1 MGVEL
6 TDFYIFLSKKF
17 IFIMADEEQ
26 KIVDDIGELDLGE
39 KKKKKKEKK
48 ENKEKSPDVSPEV
61 DLDLKKKKKKKEKS
75 AEKEEAGDAVG
86 DLDLTKK
93 KKKKTKDKSE
103 KSEQSDEVK
112 ELVLDPKSKKGKKTK
127 KDKTVAT
134 ERKVEELDEANMAT
148 YGYGDLLDRVFDL
161 MEENIV
167 GKGAKGF
174 GKRIVC
180 PPPQMVRIGT
190 KKSGYQ
196 NFGITCESL
205 NRQAKHVMQY
215 ILAETGTSGNL
226 DGDAK
231 QMILRGRFKPSHME
245 NVLREYIKEYV
256 QCATYKS
263 ANTILEKLDRLTFMI
278 CNDCSSRRTV
288 MAMTTGFQA
297 LVSKRK
303 KQRKKVAW
311 N

>member
-1 MGVEL
+1 MGLNLGE
-6 TDFYIFLSKKF
+6 KKKKKEKKEKKEKKSDKKE
-17 IFIMADEEQ
+17 ASPSPD
-26 KIVDDIGELDLGE
+26 LDLDL

-48 ENKEKSPDVSPEV
+48 EKAADA
-61 DLDLKKKKKKKEKS
+61 DL
-75 AEKEEAGDAVG
+75 G

-93 KKKKTKDKSE
+93 KKKKDKKEKTE
-103 KSEQSDEVK
+103 KSEDVDA
-112 ELVLDPKSKKGKKTK
+112 LDLSEK
-127 KDKTVAT
+127 KDKKKKKVKKTEATAT
-134 ERKVEELDEANMAT
+134 ERKMEELDEENMAT
-148 YGYGDLLDRVFDL
+148 YGYDCLLNRVFDL
-161 MEENIV
+161 MEENSV

-256 QCATYKS
+256 HCATCKS

-297 LVSKRK
+297 LVGKRK
-303 KQRKKVAW
+303 KQREKGGAGTSNAMKAQ
-311 N
+311 

>member
-1 MGVEL
+1 
-6 TDFYIFLSKKF
+6 
-17 IFIMADEEQ
+17 MADEEK
-26 KIVDDIGELDLGE
+26 KIVDDLGELDLGE
-39 KKKKKKEKK
+39 KKKKKKDKKEKK
-48 ENKEKSPDVSPEV
+48 EKKEKSPALDDAGGELE
-61 DLDLKKKKKKKEKS
+61 LDLKKKKKKKKTEDK
-75 AEKEEAGDAVG
+75 KEEDVVG

-103 KSEQSDEVK
+103 KSEKSEDIVD
-112 ELVLDPKSKKGKKTK
+112 LDLTGKSKKK
-127 KDKTVAT
+127 KDKNKVVAT
-134 ERKVEELDEANMAT
+134 ERKMEELDEANMAT
-148 YGYGDLLDRVFDL
+148 YGYDTLLDRVFDL
-161 MEENIV
+161 MEENSV

-196 NFGITCESL
+196 NFGITCQSL

-226 DGDAK
+226 DQK
-231 QMILRGRFKPSHME
+231 EQMILRGRFKPSHME

-256 QCATYKS
+256 QCATCKS
-263 ANTILEKLDRLTFMI
+263 ANTVLEKLDRLTFMN

-288 MAMTTGFQA
+288 MAMTAGFQA
-297 LVSKRK
+297 LVGKRK
-303 KQRKKVAW
+303 KQREKGGAGTSNAMKAQ
-311 N
+311 